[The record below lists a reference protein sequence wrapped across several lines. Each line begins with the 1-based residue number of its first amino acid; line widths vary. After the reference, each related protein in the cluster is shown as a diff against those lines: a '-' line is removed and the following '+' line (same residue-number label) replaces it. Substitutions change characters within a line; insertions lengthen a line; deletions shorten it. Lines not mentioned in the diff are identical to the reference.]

1 MINKI
6 NCSLLESP
14 STSADDETNNG
25 DSKSTLLEPTIQN
38 LMKETRLFRR
48 ESRNLVRRGNNT
60 RPEISQIEKITL
72 KAMRGCSINNTIT
85 NQLR

>member
-1 MINKI
+1 
-6 NCSLLESP
+6 
-14 STSADDETNNG
+14 
-25 DSKSTLLEPTIQN
+25 
-38 LMKETRLFRR
+38 MKETRLFRR